1 MVVVMSS
8 TSSLV
13 TTMRSTRSTR
23 YSTRAYS
30 TAFVGKMRRTG
41 GGGMDSGG
49 GHRAVRRAHQQHDV
63 RCCASEHGP
72 AAFSPPFLAVLVDVQ
87 VNSST
92 GSQSSFE
99 MASMQ
104 NAINS
109 IQENGISRF
118 DVVQNVDDED
128 NFVLV
133 EVYCD
138 VQNGPASHKETKHYE
153 AWRDTVADMMFRP
166 RQAKK
171 YLTVFP
177 EDESAWNAA
186 KSIDKSHKS
195 DEDLLCVH
203 VYVSVKPGT
212 ESAFV
217 QATLENARN
226 SVNEAGISRFDV
238 LQSEEDATKFL
249 LIEVYKTSEAPAK
262 HKETAHYA
270 TWRDTVADMMAEPRS
285 AKKYTARF
293 PAPGFAGWDAA

>member
-1 MVVVMSS
+1 MVVMSS

-195 DEDLLCVH
+195 DEVFSSELTNF
-203 VYVSVKPGT
+203 GAT
-212 ESAFV
+212 E
-217 QATLENARN
+217 EN
-226 SVNEAGISRFDV
+226 FV
-238 LQSEEDATKFL
+238 LQ
-249 LIEVYKTSEAPAK
+249 
-262 HKETAHYA
+262 
-270 TWRDTVADMMAEPRS
+270 R
-285 AKKYTARF
+285 
-293 PAPGFAGWDAA
+293 